1 VDKPFSTLE
10 KVINILCLFDTRHP
24 ELSAQEIAQKVGMP
38 LSTTYRYLKVLL
50 NKQLLSKD
58 ESNKFFPG
66 LAIVKL
72 GLVAAERISV
82 IDIAHPHLKA
92 LAASCLETVALT
104 VLDGLGLICID
115 AIESPRPVKLSVRKG
130 SVLPLY
136 AGSPG
141 KAVLAFTDQ
150 SFIDRVIETT
160 GLVKLGKNTITD
172 RDDLE
177 RQLALIRR
185 LGFSESDSEFD
196 LGVASVAAPIFDHKA
211 KVIASISAA
220 GPSDRIAAN
229 KPMLIEQVMETARTI
244 SSELGFG
251 KNKENSITWERR

>member
-1 VDKPFSTLE
+1 MDKSFSTME
-10 KVINILCLFDTRHP
+10 KVINILCLFDTRHQ

-58 ESNKFFPG
+58 ESNKFFLG
-66 LAIVKL
+66 LAIVKM
-72 GLVAAERISV
+72 GLLAAERISV
-82 IDIAHPHLKA
+82 IDIAHPHLKC
-92 LAASCLETVALT
+92 LAESCLETVALT
-104 VLDGLGLICID
+104 VLDGLGLIYID
-115 AIESPRPVKLSVRKG
+115 VIESPRPVKLSVGKG
-130 SVLPLY
+130 SILPLY

-150 SFIDRVIETT
+150 SFIDRVIETS

-177 RQLALIRR
+177 RELALIRR
-185 LGFSESDSEFD
+185 SGFSESDSEFD
-196 LGVASVAAPIFDHKA
+196 LGVASVAAPIFDHRA

-229 KPMLIEQVMETARTI
+229 RLKLIEQVTETARAI
-244 SSELGFG
+244 SLELGYG
-251 KNKENSITWERR
+251 KNQANSA